1 MEKNEMT
8 EKSEMNETIE
18 NKAKENVVID
28 DFDFS
33 LIADFFKR
41 VDRQGPGG
49 EWETRLATSLIP
61 DFKRKIRIADMGCG
75 KGSQTFVLADE
86 YDAEIDA
93 VDLLPEMMEGIRK
106 KIQAT
111 GLEDCVHPVQA
122 SMDELPFRKESY
134 DLVWAEG
141 SIFIIGYEKGLS
153 YWREFLKP
161 GGFIA
166 VTECSWLGNK
176 RPENMGWIQDN
187 LPEID
192 SIEQKIHQMAEAGY
206 EPYAHFILPET
217 CWTENYYAPMKPAM
231 EAFLKDH
238 PGDPK
243 AQVFINRLKEEIAYY
258 EENKDCFGYVFYI
271 GRKV

>member
-1 MEKNEMT
+1 MEKNEM
-8 EKSEMNETIE
+8 KE
-18 NKAKENVVID
+18 NKENVVID

-93 VDLLPEMMEGIRK
+93 VDLLPEMMEGIRE
-106 KIQAT
+106 KIQAN
-111 GLEDCVHPVQA
+111 GLEKCVHPVQA

-134 DLVWAEG
+134 DLIWAEG
-141 SIFIIGYEKGLS
+141 SIFIIGYGKGLS

-192 SIEQKIHQMAEAGY
+192 TIEHKIHQMAEAGY

-217 CWTENYYAPMKPAM
+217 CWTENYYAPMQPAM

-243 AQVFINRLKEEIAYY
+243 AQVFIDRLKEEIAYY
-258 EENKDCFGYVFYI
+258 EANKDCFGYVFYI

>member
-1 MEKNEMT
+1 MEK
-8 EKSEMNETIE
+8 K
-18 NKAKENVVID
+18 NVVID

-33 LIADFFKR
+33 MIADFFKR
-41 VDRQGPGG
+41 VERQGPGG
-49 EWETRLATSLIP
+49 DWETRLATSMIP
-61 DFKRKIRIADMGCG
+61 DFKREIRIADIGCG

-93 VDLLPEMMEGIRK
+93 VDILPEMLENIETESRSRNMEEYI
-106 KIQAT
+106 
-111 GLEDCVHPVQA
+111 HPVQA
-122 SMDELPFRKESY
+122 SMDALPFRKESY
-134 DLVWAEG
+134 DLIWAEG

-161 GGFIA
+161 GGFVA

-176 RPENMGWIQDN
+176 RPENMKWIQNN

-192 SIEQKIHQMAEAGY
+192 SIEHKIQQMAEAGY

-217 CWTENYYAPMKPAM
+217 CWTKNYYEPMQPAM

-238 PGDPK
+238 HGETN
-243 AQVFINRLKEEIAYY
+243 AQIFIERLKEEQDYY
-258 EENKDCFGYVFYI
+258 EENKDYFGYVFYI

>member
-1 MEKNEMT
+1 
-8 EKSEMNETIE
+8 MNEEI
-18 NKAKENVVID
+18 KENVVIE

-33 LIADFFKR
+33 MIADFFKR

-49 EWETRLATSLIP
+49 ERETRLAASLIP
-61 DFKRKIRIADMGCG
+61 SFQQRIRIADIGCG
-75 KGSQTFVLADE
+75 KGSQTFVLANK

-106 KIQAT
+106 KIQVN

-122 SMDELPFRKESY
+122 SMDELPFAPASY
-134 DLVWAEG
+134 DLIWAEG
-141 SIFIIGYEKGLS
+141 SIFIIGYKKGLA

-192 SIEQKIHQMAEAGY
+192 SIEHKIHQMAEAGY

-238 PGDPK
+238 PEDLK
-243 AQVFINRLKEEIAYY
+243 AQVFIDRLKEEIAYY

>member
-1 MEKNEMT
+1 MDKNEMT
-8 EKSEMNETIE
+8 EN
-18 NKAKENVVID
+18 KENVVID

-41 VDRQGPGG
+41 VERQGPGG

-93 VDLLPEMMEGIRK
+93 V
-106 KIQAT
+106 
-111 GLEDCVHPVQA
+111 
-122 SMDELPFRKESY
+122 
-134 DLVWAEG
+134 
-141 SIFIIGYEKGLS
+141 
-153 YWREFLKP
+153 
-161 GGFIA
+161 
-166 VTECSWLGNK
+166 
-176 RPENMGWIQDN
+176 
-187 LPEID
+187 
-192 SIEQKIHQMAEAGY
+192 EQKIHQMAEAGY